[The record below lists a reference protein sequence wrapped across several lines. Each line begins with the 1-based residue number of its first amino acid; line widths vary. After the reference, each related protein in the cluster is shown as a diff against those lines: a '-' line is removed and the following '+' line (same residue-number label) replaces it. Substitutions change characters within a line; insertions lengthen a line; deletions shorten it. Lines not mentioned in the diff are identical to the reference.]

1 MGEGP
6 SSLLNQRCRLSPA
19 ALWLLCCLL
28 GPTLVPLFPNQT
40 TGPSPSPSQAVGGG
54 VEPSSTCASWTDGCF
69 LDCMTLRCLSPG
81 ARVGPRCAWR
91 QGQTFL
97 SFIFN
102 K

>member
-40 TGPSPSPSQAVGGG
+40 TGPSPAPPLVPAKLWV
-54 VEPSSTCASWTDGCF
+54 V
-69 LDCMTLRCLSPG
+69 
-81 ARVGPRCAWR
+81 AWSLPPHVR
-91 QGQTFL
+91 PGQTAAFWTA
-97 SFIFN
+97 
-102 K
+102 